1 MQDYEDEARGQVP
14 QMTVPPA
21 PKMPVPPPPW
31 LQRPL
36 QAEVQFNEPGYEAL
50 GDVLHAA
57 YVQAARGKGRERH
70 ADDKA
75 FDDQPIFG
83 IAERRGLGFLLGQ
96 VDKKSE
102 EAQGMAHRNERAR
115 AQTELL
121 GAIVYLAAAYI
132 HLDKGGRL

>member
-1 MQDYEDEARGQVP
+1 MQDYEDEDRGRAP

-21 PKMPVPPPPW
+21 PAPW

-96 VDKKSE
+96 ADKKSE

-121 GAIVYLAAAYI
+121 GAIVYLAAAYL